1 MAGFIP
7 GAISAAMDAA
17 VILVRFKLNPSLGAP
32 ITGIPWAERFRTLPE
47 ILPIVLVIVAVLGGM
62 YTGWSTP
69 TEVGAPGA
77 FIIFVMAL
85 LRRSLSLRDLMH
97 SLLETAKL
105 TVMIVSIIWGVLIDR
120 KSTSKNYTP

>member
-1 MAGFIP
+1 MVVYGIITETSVGQLLMAGFIP
-7 GAISAAMDAA
+7 GAISAAMYAA

-69 TEVGAPGA
+69 TE
-77 FIIFVMAL
+77 
-85 LRRSLSLRDLMH
+85 RSDEHPSELQSLMP
-97 SLLETAKL
+97 SSYA
-105 TVMIVSIIWGVLIDR
+105 VFC
-120 KSTSKNYTP
+120 